1 MESENNNNN
10 NENNINTNDFYHED
24 NSFNENGISTGS
36 NDNSSQ
42 FSIANR
48 GNSKPSLSENLG
60 FGTKNGFDTKKSN
73 LALGLNGRGK
83 NNPIKGQK
91 PKDKNNAKPSNN
103 NKNPAKGQNNSNKR
117 KNPLPGGINKD
128 KKDNNNKNTNKPNQ
142 NDKNKE
148 KNKGFG
154 SKLNP
159 LNRGGIG
166 SKLGLGKKKNEKS
179 NNNAAAPNLNQV
191 AKKGLKLAWT
201 AAPIQIKILIVAF
214 SLASIIIII
223 LVLILFLII
232 FGGTAAAIT
241 ASMCGQEGTSGS
253 SYNGEGYTGENNAK
267 AFACTM
273 QHPAAYKGTIT
284 SLAGPRWGKTHAG
297 VDIGVPV
304 GTNIYAGQAGVVIT
318 ASYQGSYGNL
328 VVIKHSDKIT
338 TKYAHNSKILVKVG
352 DKVGKGQLIAK
363 SGNTGRSTGPHTH
376 IEITYNG
383 KAQYELENSYFNKHE
398 SFKKNC
404 GSSWDGELA
413 GDSAKQANDTSGV
426 EDISSDNGDNS
437 SNEECCD
444 TSSSYNATSG
454 DYCPNG
460 IVVKGVGTLD
470 LDEYVAGVVSAEN
483 SYKSSKDPDNIEA
496 MKAQA
501 IASRTYAV
509 NSTNNCTK
517 KIGNSQS
524 SQVYTNP
531 NERAKKAVTETAGAV
546 MTYEGNVF
554 SAQYDA
560 FCMNDKDCPDASCS
574 GTTCSVTY
582 TKVPSRAKHKITVK
596 SPHSKNV
603 YSGGYNGAGHAHGM
617 SQLVARQMQDEGKKY
632 DEILKFFYADGISI
646 SGISSN
652 QCTLGRGSFDGKIWY
667 YDQTDYNEPYGSYG
681 TIATHGCGPT
691 AMAIA
696 VSSLLNEKHDPVELT
711 NYACSNNY
719 CTNGGTKHSFFAKAG
734 KKYGLKVKRVS
745 KSNSDEIFTALN
757 GGNSIVIAIMGPGT
771 FTNSG
776 HFITLTGSNG
786 NQVFVHDPNNG
797 DGKKYNKLWDFD
809 LIKKEA
815 SGDSPFWIISK

>member
-1 MESENNNNN
+1 MENENNNNN

-24 NSFNENGISTGS
+24 NSFNENGINTGA
-36 NDNSSQ
+36 NDNSYQ
-42 FSIANR
+42 FSTANR
-48 GNSKPSLSENLG
+48 GNSIAGVGKGLAEGFKAGLNPNKYNPALGVNGAQKNPSKGSPNK
-60 FGTKNGFDTKKSN
+60 KNG
-73 LALGLNGRGK
+73 
-83 NNPIKGQK
+83 
-91 PKDKNNAKPSNN
+91 KPSNN
-103 NKNPAKGQNNSNKR
+103 NKNPAKGQKDSEKR
-117 KNPLPGGINKD
+117 KNPLPGGMNKD
-128 KKDNNNKNTNKPNQ
+128 KKDNTNNNKNTNKPNQ
-142 NDKNKE
+142 NDKNKD

-166 SKLGLGKKKNEKS
+166 SKLGLGKKKNDNS
-179 NNNAAAPNLNQV
+179 ANNTVAPNLNQV
-191 AKKGLKLAWT
+191 AKKGLKLAWA
-201 AAPIQIKILIVAF
+201 AAPIPVKIVIMVSTLLPIILIIL
-214 SLASIIIII
+214 LA
-223 LVLILFLII
+223 LFLGI
-232 FGGTAAAIT
+232 FGGTTAAVT
-241 ASMCGQEGTSGS
+241 AAMCGGEGTSGS

-267 AFACTM
+267 AFACSM
-273 QHPAAYKGTIT
+273 QHPTAYKGTVT
-284 SLAGPRWGKTHAG
+284 SLAGPRWGRIHAG
-297 VDIGVPV
+297 VDIGVPT
-304 GTNIYAGQAGVVIT
+304 GTNIYAGQAGVVVT
-318 ASYQGSYGNL
+318 ASYEGSYGNL
-328 VVIKHSDKIT
+328 VVIQHTDTIS
-338 TKYAHNSKILVKVG
+338 TKYAHNSKLLVKKG

-376 IEITYNG
+376 IEIVYKG
-383 KAQYELENSYFNKHE
+383 SAQHELENSYFDKHE

-404 GSSWDGELA
+404 GSSWSGELA

-426 EDISSDNGDNS
+426 EDISYESNDS
-437 SNEECCD
+437 SNEQCCD
-444 TSSSYNATSG
+444 TSSSSNVSSG

-460 IVVKGVGTLD
+460 IVVEGVGTLD
-470 LDEYVAGVVSAEN
+470 LDDYVAGVVSAEN
-483 SYKSSKDPDNIEA
+483 SYKDSKDPNNIEA

-517 KIGNSQS
+517 KIGNSQA
-524 SQVYTNP
+524 SQVYTSP
-531 NERAKKAVTETAGAV
+531 NERAKKAATETAGAV
-546 MTYEGNVF
+546 MTYNGNVF

-582 TKVPSRAKHKITVK
+582 TKVPSSDKHKITVK

-652 QCTLGRGSFDGKIWY
+652 QCTLGRGSFDGKIWFF
-667 YDQTDYNEPYGSYG
+667 DQTDYKEPYGSYG

-696 VSSLLNEKHDPVELT
+696 VSSLLNEEHDPVELT

-719 CTNGGTKHSFFAKAG
+719 CTNEGTKHSFFAAAG

-771 FTNSG
+771 FTNGG